1 MKKNLTQLLSAAA
14 LTAVLLT
21 ACGKK
26 EKAKEEAASEEKT
39 EQAAP
44 EEEKKEEKA
53 TEPSLLAENVQA
65 PAGAEWEDY
74 SAQNAFTVKIPKG
87 ADWEKT
93 EAGYLTL
100 HHKKDD
106 ITVLVQVQSGADA
119 SMRDATTEALISLNK
134 RDAPKYEVTEQPKGS
149 VQSFSASRIDGKFDN
164 GTKYVTRDYVVF
176 IKDNAVAL
184 MARAPEGKKEQ
195 LYALVDYLASTI
207 K

>member
-1 MKKNLTQLLSAAA
+1 MKRNLTQLLSSA
-14 LTAVLLT
+14 LLAAVLFT

-26 EKAKEEAASEEKT
+26 EKEKEETASAEKT
-39 EQAAP
+39 EQTAS
-44 EEEKKEEKA
+44 EEDKKEEKA
-53 TEPSLLAENVQA
+53 SEPSLIAENVQA
-65 PAGAEWEDY
+65 PAGVEWEDY
-74 SAQNAFTVKIPKG
+74 SAQSAFTVKIPKG

-93 EAGYLTL
+93 ESGYLTL

-106 ITVLVQVQSGADA
+106 ITVLIQVQGGADA

-176 IKDNAVAL
+176 VKDNAIAL
-184 MARAPEGKKEQ
+184 MARAPEDKKDQ
-195 LYALVDYLASTI
+195 LYALVDYMASTI